1 MKPVSLLLLLWAV
14 IDVAHGP
21 TISFLSNVRDVRIT
35 APGRQNYFVVD
46 EELWQHARPDLADLR
61 LFDGSTQVPYAV
73 TLERGGV
80 SSAETPAKILNLG
93 SVAGKTEFDLDSAGI
108 PEYDHVRLQLE
119 SKNFVSNASVMGK
132 DAPGKGAGTLLGS
145 STLYDFSTENLGSNF
160 TLKVH
165 PVSFRYLHVRIS
177 GSVRPQDVKGATISN
192 LQEQKARWTKVGSC
206 EAPRNQARTTL
217 ISCYVAPPVPV
228 DRIQFQVDPQQ
239 VNFRRT
245 VSLTEM
251 QGLQVASGE
260 LGRVKI
266 ARGGTLVTAEDLTID
281 AGGRPAGHFTISI
294 DNADNPA
301 LHLIA
306 VQPLSIERRVY
317 FDPQTANVL
326 KLYYGDPRLAAPVY
340 DYAKFFHAEAS
351 AEQDELGPGSPNPA
365 YTGRPDERPWSERH
379 KAILWIAMLIAVVL
393 LARLAL
399 RGLLAPNKPQA

>member
-1 MKPVSLLLLLWAV
+1 
-14 IDVAHGP
+14 
-21 TISFLSNVRDVRIT
+21 
-35 APGRQNYFVVD
+35 
-46 EELWQHARPDLADLR
+46 
-61 LFDGSTQVPYAV
+61 
-73 TLERGGV
+73 
-80 SSAETPAKILNLG
+80 
-93 SVAGKTEFDLDSAGI
+93 
-108 PEYDHVRLQLE
+108 
-119 SKNFVSNASVMGK
+119 
-132 DAPGKGAGTLLGS
+132 
-145 STLYDFSTENLGSNF
+145 
-160 TLKVH
+160 
-165 PVSFRYLHVRIS
+165 
-177 GSVRPQDVKGATISN
+177 
-192 LQEQKARWTKVGSC
+192 
-206 EAPRNQARTTL
+206 
-217 ISCYVAPPVPV
+217 
-228 DRIQFQVDPQQ
+228 
-239 VNFRRT
+239 
-245 VSLTEM
+245 M

-266 ARGGTLVTAEDLTID
+266 ARGGTVVTAEDLTID
-281 AGGRPAGHFTISI
+281 AGGGPPGHFTISI

-340 DYAKFFHAEAS
+340 DYAKFFRAEAS